1 MSNYMQR
8 IRDWIDYRREFKYD
22 IMVSKI
28 CMTTFMTRS
37 VFWFLLQS
45 PEKRMVREEQEI
57 LALEKILEK
66 YGAKIKSS
74 YSERSSR

>member
-1 MSNYMQR
+1 MSNYTQR

-22 IMVSKI
+22 IMFSKI

-45 PEKRMVREEQEI
+45 PEKRMAREEQEI
-57 LALEKILEK
+57 LVLEKILDEYRRK
-66 YGAKIKSS
+66 Y
-74 YSERSSR
+74 